1 MIQAMQEKNKLL
13 IYCLCLDNKLLSKV
27 KDLNYIPVGLGK
39 DNFSMEWLRDNSGDN
54 ISHKNPYYGEYS
66 FHYWFWKNEIDKVED
81 NAWIGFCTYRRF
93 WVNEINKDLNKI
105 PKKVVQSIPDEW
117 NKYDVILGDKINV
130 QGIKLM
136 KTLKRGKKLILQN
149 PKVLLKKNRNIKFQ
163 FDFHHG
169 LGVLDKAI
177 ELLDD
182 NNRENFKNYVT
193 QNGSY
198 NQGNMFITKSKKLIK
213 DYYKDVF
220 SWLEKCEKIFG
231 YDLEGYNQKRIYAF
245 LAERFLPY
253 WFNKNAKALE
263 WPIIFQ
269 DLNQN

>member
-253 WFNKNAKALE
+253 WFNKNAKVLE
-263 WPIIFQ
+263 WPIIFE
-269 DLNQN
+269 DLNKD